1 MNIEIGA
8 GIKALIG
15 RMESNPDEFFDEAPK
30 WRFMFAD
37 RFRDTMT
44 ESEKGAIHAALKEV
58 RRKEFEHK
66 VMRTLLDDDLK
77 EQAMSA
83 MERARISGG
92 TLGLSTGTYAGTYTQ
107 STGHSA
113 LQIGKETLSEE
124 DLREIKQARM
134 SANIFK

>member
-83 MERARISGG
+83 MAAIVR
-92 TLGLSTGTYAGTYTQ
+92 STGTYTIGSSGGNGAL
-107 STGHSA
+107 TG
-113 LQIGKETLSEE
+113 IGDTWQGEYQQLNTNSV
-124 DLREIKQARM
+124 R
-134 SANIFK
+134 